1 MPSLDTV
8 LAVVLAGLT
17 LSASPGPSMLYVL
30 SRTIQQG
37 RRGGI
42 ASSLGLAAGGML
54 LALLAAYG
62 LAALAAQSPLAL
74 RAIRLGG
81 AGYLFW
87 LGALALRAAWRPPR
101 AEAQPAGPSAT
112 AGHAGPWRLF
122 WQGLLVEL
130 TNPKTLL
137 FFVAFMTPFAASHTS
152 LGLLLLGSLIP
163 LTAVPAD
170 LLCIFAGAWAAQK
183 ARRRPWIARAS
194 DCAAALVL
202 LGLGVVVL
210 LL

>member
-1 MPSLDTV
+1 MPSLDTL
-8 LAVVLAGLT
+8 LAVTLAGLT

-42 ASSLGLAAGGML
+42 ASSLGLAAGGL
-54 LALLAAYG
+54 LVALLAALG

-74 RAIRLGG
+74 RVIRFGG
-81 AGYLFW
+81 AAYLLW
-87 LGALALRAAWRPPR
+87 LGLQALRATLWPPPARSGQAPSRP
-101 AEAQPAGPSAT
+101 AVPATS
-112 AGHAGPWRLF
+112 WRLF
-122 WQGLLVEL
+122 AQGVLVEL

-137 FFVAFMTPFAASHTS
+137 FFVAFMTPFAASHS
-152 LGLLLLGSLIP
+152 PLGLLLLGSLIP

-170 LLCIFAGAWAAQK
+170 LLCIFAGAWAAAK
-183 ARRRPWIARAS
+183 ARRRPWVARAS
-194 DCAAALVL
+194 DCAAALVM
-202 LGLGVVVL
+202 LGLGVAVL